1 MSQVRIIKNPL
12 IYWAICVPS
21 CFSPRY
27 SPIQRRNLRSRRA
40 RLRLQTLASSSL
52 PTFSEPSPIEFLS
65 RSTFA
70 PPRSVPRL
78 TRFRTRP
85 REALGKTT
93 CTRKST
99 ILPNDNA
106 IIHYFGFA
114 LQPRQR
120 SPVWG
125 NSRPNRQKPL
135 ILLGHFDFSPAK
147 RPLKKK
153 FFSPVFT
160 PAARGLTHPR
170 APFRAL
176 SRIEYLEAFSAH
188 FGTLFMNILPI
199 RDIHHKRGILQVSV
213 PHHRED
219 VAGSRAQGGRSSTGY
234 FLP

>member
-1 MSQVRIIKNPL
+1 MSQVRIIENPL
-12 IYWAICVPS
+12 IYWAFCVLS
-21 CFSPRY
+21 CFSRRC
-27 SPIQRRNLRSRRA
+27 SQIQLH
-40 RLRLQTLASSSL
+40 LRLQQPRWPQQQSLVSSSL

-78 TRFRTRP
+78 TRFRTRSH
-85 REALGKTT
+85 EALGKTT

-114 LQPRQR
+114 LQPRQG

-125 NSRPNRQKPL
+125 NFRPNRQKPL

-147 RPLKKK
+147 RPLKKN

-160 PAARGLTHPR
+160 PAAARRARPHAPPRALSHPF
-170 APFRAL
+170 APFRTSSVGA
-176 SRIEYLEAFSAH
+176 SRDHETRRI
-188 FGTLFMNILPI
+188 
-199 RDIHHKRGILQVSV
+199 
-213 PHHRED
+213 
-219 VAGSRAQGGRSSTGY
+219 
-234 FLP
+234 